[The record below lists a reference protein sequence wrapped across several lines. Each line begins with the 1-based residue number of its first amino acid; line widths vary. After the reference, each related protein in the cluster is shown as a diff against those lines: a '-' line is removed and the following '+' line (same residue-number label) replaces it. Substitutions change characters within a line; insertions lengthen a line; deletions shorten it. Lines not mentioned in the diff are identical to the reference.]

1 MFNTIVKNEFMIF
14 TVKHVY
20 KEHSIE
26 PENVP
31 FMRGIKW
38 HYSAYPTGTPELV
51 VV

>member
-1 MFNTIVKNEFMIF
+1 M
-14 TVKHVY
+14 
-20 KEHSIE
+20 E

-38 HYSAYPTGTPELV
+38 HYSAYPSGTPELAFV